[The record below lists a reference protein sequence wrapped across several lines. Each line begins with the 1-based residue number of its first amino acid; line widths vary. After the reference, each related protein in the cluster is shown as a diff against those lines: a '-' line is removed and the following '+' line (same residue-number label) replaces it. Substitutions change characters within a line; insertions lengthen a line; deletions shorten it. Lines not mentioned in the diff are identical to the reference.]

1 MTSEPLKREAT
12 ADEESGKKKGAQQF
26 RIEENILYRF
36 LSPSQKIQL
45 FIFKK
50 GLEIEIEE
58 KAFTYSE
65 VKLTPLYKMMVFS
78 GNSLTV
84 RYAMDVGRRGYKSR
98 VLRLTYNRS
107 KGKSWLNEIVRGTGL
122 SKATVDKWLD
132 ILLDSRI
139 LKPSDT
145 IMECVKTP
153 YGDRW
158 VRTYYI
164 ANEAL
169 ESLFYLFLYTHKIV
183 PVF

>member
-58 KAFTYSE
+58 KEEILKPHIYSE
-65 VKLTPLYKMMVFS
+65 VKPIPSYKMMVFS
-78 GNSLTV
+78 GNSLIV
-84 RYAMDVGRRGYKSR
+84 RYTRSKI
-98 VLRLTYNRS
+98 LRLTYNRS